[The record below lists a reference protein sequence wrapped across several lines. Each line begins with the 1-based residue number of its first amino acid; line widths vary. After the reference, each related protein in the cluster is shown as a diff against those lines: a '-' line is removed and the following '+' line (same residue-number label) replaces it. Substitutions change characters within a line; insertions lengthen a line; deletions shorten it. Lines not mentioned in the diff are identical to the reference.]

1 MDNESAKKASS
12 YKKGDLLRIS
22 SRNGASNW
30 FVKQIDDKSNSLTL
44 SGEHSNRPKKL
55 ILDKIDF
62 KNQFVSKIEKAEME
76 VREGEILRTSSRM
89 YEHNIES
96 NTDLKVKKIVPGFLV
111 LKDGKKS
118 ILMIKAS
125 LNGAPLKYGYTKS
138 LHTTSTK
145 RYDTTVSVLKPYQ
158 TNKNNIFKINA
169 LSKSSSIIVTED
181 KEKAIKYSHRET
193 NRGSSISADNY
204 SGLSIEAGNILNRI
218 SETTAVFSKQD
229 YFKEAISNN
238 KDYTQSK
245 LNTDIAD
252 ALENG
257 YLIKKDYSLKKPL
270 IIYHLSNEKM
280 KSKNINLR
288 LDFELEQNSSL
299 KLIDFFSDDS
309 EKNFMNIFYNFNLDK
324 DAILKNYKI
333 DKSLNK
339 NLKYSFNNINQK
351 QNSISETFIF
361 SAGSDYFKNE
371 INCNL
376 KGEYSSAFI
385 NGIFSLDDNKQHE
398 IRTTINHLVEN
409 TKSYQ
414 LIKSVLGKNT
424 KSAYQG
430 RIYVDSK
437 AQKTDGYQLSKAIL
451 LDETSE
457 FNAKP
462 ELEIYADD
470 VKCSHGSA
478 SGSLDDNSIFYL
490 MSRGLNYKQ
499 AKGLLINGFLLDVIE
514 KITDAE
520 IKDLLK
526 KMIGLKK

>member
-1 MDNESAKKASS
+1 MKEQ
-12 YKKGDLLRIS
+12 L
-22 SRNGASNW
+22 
-30 FVKQIDDKSNSLTL
+30 
-44 SGEHSNRPKKL
+44 
-55 ILDKIDF
+55 KIDF
-62 KNQFVSKIEKAEME
+62 NKIQEVSNFSNRDIE
-76 VREGEILRTSSRM
+76 I
-89 YEHNIES
+89 
-96 NTDLKVKKIVPGFLV
+96 
-111 LKDGKKS
+111 KKS
-118 ILMIKAS
+118 Y
-125 LNGAPLKYGYTKS
+125 LNKFIENGFPNRKQENWKFL
-138 LHTTSTK
+138 
-145 RYDTTVSVLKPYQ
+145 D
-158 TNKNNIFKINA
+158 INQ
-169 LSKSSSIIVTED
+169 I
-181 KEKAIKYSHRET
+181 
-193 NRGSSISADNY
+193 
-204 SGLSIEAGNILNRI
+204 
-218 SETTAVFSKQD
+218 
-229 YFKEAISNN
+229 ISNN
-238 KDYTQSK
+238 ISDLSFYNDYSIENKIDSSIFIDDLEHNKIIFINGRIEKIDFSYEDKKQIEIIEDSDTINKSENNNSLIDLNIALSNKHSK
-245 LNTDIAD
+245 I
-252 ALENG
+252 
-257 YLIKKDYSLKKPL
+257 LIKKGYSFKKPL
-270 IIYHLSNEKM
+270 IIYHLTNEKM

-288 LDFELEQNSSL
+288 LDFVLEQNSSL

-351 QNSISETFIF
+351 QNSISETFVF

>member
-1 MDNESAKKASS
+1 MKEQ
-12 YKKGDLLRIS
+12 L
-22 SRNGASNW
+22 
-30 FVKQIDDKSNSLTL
+30 
-44 SGEHSNRPKKL
+44 
-55 ILDKIDF
+55 KIDF
-62 KNQFVSKIEKAEME
+62 NKIQEVSNF
-76 VREGEILRTSSRM
+76 SSRD
-89 YEHNIES
+89 IE
-96 NTDLKVKKIVPGFLV
+96 I
-111 LKDGKKS
+111 KKS
-118 ILMIKAS
+118 Y
-125 LNGAPLKYGYTKS
+125 LNKFIENGFPNRKQENWKFL
-138 LHTTSTK
+138 
-145 RYDTTVSVLKPYQ
+145 D
-158 TNKNNIFKINA
+158 INQ
-169 LSKSSSIIVTED
+169 I
-181 KEKAIKYSHRET
+181 
-193 NRGSSISADNY
+193 
-204 SGLSIEAGNILNRI
+204 
-218 SETTAVFSKQD
+218 
-229 YFKEAISNN
+229 ISNN
-238 KDYTQSK
+238 ISDLSFYNDYSIENKIDSSIFIDDLEHNKIIFINGRIEKIDFSYEDKKQIVIIEDSYTIDKSENNNSLID
-245 LNTDIAD
+245 LNIA
-252 ALENG
+252 LSNKHFKI
-257 YLIKKDYSLKKPL
+257 LIKKGYSLKKPL
-270 IIYHLSNEKM
+270 IIYHLTNEKM
-280 KSKNINLR
+280 NSKNINLR

-351 QNSISETFIF
+351 QNSISETFVF

-376 KGEYSSAFI
+376 KGKYSSAFI

>member
-1 MDNESAKKASS
+1 MKEQ
-12 YKKGDLLRIS
+12 L
-22 SRNGASNW
+22 
-30 FVKQIDDKSNSLTL
+30 
-44 SGEHSNRPKKL
+44 
-55 ILDKIDF
+55 KIDF
-62 KNQFVSKIEKAEME
+62 NKIQEVSNFSNRDIE
-76 VREGEILRTSSRM
+76 I
-89 YEHNIES
+89 
-96 NTDLKVKKIVPGFLV
+96 
-111 LKDGKKS
+111 KKS
-118 ILMIKAS
+118 Y
-125 LNGAPLKYGYTKS
+125 LNKFIENGFPNRKQENWKFL
-138 LHTTSTK
+138 
-145 RYDTTVSVLKPYQ
+145 D
-158 TNKNNIFKINA
+158 INQ
-169 LSKSSSIIVTED
+169 I
-181 KEKAIKYSHRET
+181 
-193 NRGSSISADNY
+193 
-204 SGLSIEAGNILNRI
+204 
-218 SETTAVFSKQD
+218 
-229 YFKEAISNN
+229 ISNN
-238 KDYTQSK
+238 ISDLSFYNDYSIENKIDSSIFIDDLEHNKIIFINGRIEKIDFSYEDKKQIEIIEDSYTIDKSEK
-245 LNTDIAD
+245 NNSLIDLNIA
-252 ALENG
+252 LSNKHFKI
-257 YLIKKDYSLKKPL
+257 LIKKGYSLRKPL
-270 IIYHLSNEKM
+270 IIYHLTNEKM

>member
-1 MDNESAKKASS
+1 MKEQ
-12 YKKGDLLRIS
+12 L
-22 SRNGASNW
+22 
-30 FVKQIDDKSNSLTL
+30 
-44 SGEHSNRPKKL
+44 
-55 ILDKIDF
+55 KIDF
-62 KNQFVSKIEKAEME
+62 NKIQEVSNFSNRDIEIKKSYLNKFIENGFPNRKQENWKFLDINQIISKNISDLSFYNDYSIENKIDSSIFIDDLEHNKIVFINGRIEKIDFSYEDKKQI
-76 VREGEILRTSSRM
+76 EIIEDSYT
-89 YEHNIES
+89 IDKFES
-96 NTDLKVKKIVPGFLV
+96 NNSLIDLNIAL
-111 LKDGKKS
+111 S
-118 ILMIKAS
+118 
-125 LNGAPLKYGYTKS
+125 
-138 LHTTSTK
+138 
-145 RYDTTVSVLKPYQ
+145 
-158 TNKNNIFKINA
+158 NKHFKI
-169 LSKSSSIIVTED
+169 
-181 KEKAIKYSHRET
+181 
-193 NRGSSISADNY
+193 
-204 SGLSIEAGNILNRI
+204 
-218 SETTAVFSKQD
+218 
-229 YFKEAISNN
+229 
-238 KDYTQSK
+238 
-245 LNTDIAD
+245 
-252 ALENG
+252 
-257 YLIKKDYSLKKPL
+257 LIKKGYSLKKPL
-270 IIYHLSNEKM
+270 IIYHLTNEKM
-280 KSKNINLR
+280 NSKNINLR

-299 KLIDFFSDDS
+299 KLIDFFSDYS

-351 QNSISETFIF
+351 QNSISETFVF

-376 KGEYSSAFI
+376 KGGYSSAFI

-451 LDETSE
+451 LDESSE

>member
-1 MDNESAKKASS
+1 MKEQ
-12 YKKGDLLRIS
+12 L
-22 SRNGASNW
+22 
-30 FVKQIDDKSNSLTL
+30 
-44 SGEHSNRPKKL
+44 
-55 ILDKIDF
+55 KIDF
-62 KNQFVSKIEKAEME
+62 NKIQEVSNFSNRDIE
-76 VREGEILRTSSRM
+76 I
-89 YEHNIES
+89 
-96 NTDLKVKKIVPGFLV
+96 
-111 LKDGKKS
+111 KKS
-118 ILMIKAS
+118 Y
-125 LNGAPLKYGYTKS
+125 LNKFIENGFPNRKQENWKFL
-138 LHTTSTK
+138 
-145 RYDTTVSVLKPYQ
+145 D
-158 TNKNNIFKINA
+158 INQ
-169 LSKSSSIIVTED
+169 I
-181 KEKAIKYSHRET
+181 
-193 NRGSSISADNY
+193 
-204 SGLSIEAGNILNRI
+204 
-218 SETTAVFSKQD
+218 
-229 YFKEAISNN
+229 ISNN
-238 KDYTQSK
+238 ISDLSFYNDYSIENKIDSSIFIDDLEHNKIIFTNGRIEKIDFSYEDKKQIEIIEDSYTIDK
-245 LNTDIAD
+245 SENNNSLIDLNIA
-252 ALENG
+252 LSNKHFKI
-257 YLIKKDYSLKKPL
+257 LIKRGYSLKKPL
-270 IIYHLSNEKM
+270 IIYHLTNEKM

-309 EKNFMNIFYNFNLDK
+309 EKNFMNIFYNFDLDR

-339 NLKYSFNNINQK
+339 NLKYSFNDINQK
-351 QNSISETFIF
+351 QNSTSETFVF

-385 NGIFSLDDNKQHE
+385 NGIFLLDDNKQHE

-514 KITDAE
+514 KITDVE
-520 IKDLLK
+520 IKNLLK

>member
-1 MDNESAKKASS
+1 MKEQ
-12 YKKGDLLRIS
+12 L
-22 SRNGASNW
+22 
-30 FVKQIDDKSNSLTL
+30 
-44 SGEHSNRPKKL
+44 
-55 ILDKIDF
+55 KIDF
-62 KNQFVSKIEKAEME
+62 NKINEVSNFSNRDIE
-76 VREGEILRTSSRM
+76 I
-89 YEHNIES
+89 
-96 NTDLKVKKIVPGFLV
+96 
-111 LKDGKKS
+111 KKS
-118 ILMIKAS
+118 Y
-125 LNGAPLKYGYTKS
+125 LNKFIENGFPNRKQENWKFL
-138 LHTTSTK
+138 
-145 RYDTTVSVLKPYQ
+145 D
-158 TNKNNIFKINA
+158 INQ
-169 LSKSSSIIVTED
+169 I
-181 KEKAIKYSHRET
+181 
-193 NRGSSISADNY
+193 
-204 SGLSIEAGNILNRI
+204 
-218 SETTAVFSKQD
+218 
-229 YFKEAISNN
+229 ISNN
-238 KDYTQSK
+238 ISDLSFYNDYSIENKIDSSIFIDDLEHNKIIFINGRIEKIDFSYEDKKQIEIIEDSYTNDKSENNNSLID
-245 LNTDIAD
+245 LNIA
-252 ALENG
+252 LSNKHFKI
-257 YLIKKDYSLKKPL
+257 LIKKSYSLKKPL
-270 IIYHLSNEKM
+270 IIYHLTNEKM

-299 KLIDFFSDDS
+299 KLIDFFNDYS
-309 EKNFMNIFYNFNLDK
+309 EKNFMNIFYNFNLDR

>member
-1 MDNESAKKASS
+1 MKEQ
-12 YKKGDLLRIS
+12 L
-22 SRNGASNW
+22 
-30 FVKQIDDKSNSLTL
+30 
-44 SGEHSNRPKKL
+44 
-55 ILDKIDF
+55 KIDF
-62 KNQFVSKIEKAEME
+62 NKIQEVSNFSNRDIE
-76 VREGEILRTSSRM
+76 I
-89 YEHNIES
+89 
-96 NTDLKVKKIVPGFLV
+96 
-111 LKDGKKS
+111 KKS
-118 ILMIKAS
+118 Y
-125 LNGAPLKYGYTKS
+125 LNKFIENGFPNRKQENWKFL
-138 LHTTSTK
+138 
-145 RYDTTVSVLKPYQ
+145 D
-158 TNKNNIFKINA
+158 INQ
-169 LSKSSSIIVTED
+169 I
-181 KEKAIKYSHRET
+181 
-193 NRGSSISADNY
+193 
-204 SGLSIEAGNILNRI
+204 
-218 SETTAVFSKQD
+218 
-229 YFKEAISNN
+229 ISNN
-238 KDYTQSK
+238 ISDLSFYNDYSIENKIDSSIFIDDLEHNKIIFINGRIEKIDFSYEDKKQIEIIEDSYTIDKSENNNSLID
-245 LNTDIAD
+245 LNIA
-252 ALENG
+252 LSNKHFKI
-257 YLIKKDYSLKKPL
+257 LIKKGYSLKKPL
-270 IIYHLSNEKM
+270 IIYHLTNEKM

-309 EKNFMNIFYNFNLDK
+309 EKNFMNIFYNFNLDR